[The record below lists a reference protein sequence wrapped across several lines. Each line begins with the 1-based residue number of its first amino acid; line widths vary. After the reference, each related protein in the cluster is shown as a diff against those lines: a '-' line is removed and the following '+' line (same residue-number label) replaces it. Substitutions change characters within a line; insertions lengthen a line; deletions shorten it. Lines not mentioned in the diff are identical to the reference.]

1 MHDITPKEAQLPL
14 LYQQQQ
20 QQQQQQKFYK
30 IIQLNTK

>member
-1 MHDITPKEAQLPL
+1 MHDITPKKAQLPL
-14 LYQQQQ
+14 LYQ

>member
-1 MHDITPKEAQLPL
+1 MHDITQKKAQLPL

-20 QQQQQQKFYK
+20 QKFNK